1 MQLVEAAREGAAADL
16 LRATEKMA
24 KQIVRAT
31 GTKAS
36 HSPSV
41 VPPHNCS
48 RSPQSR
54 PRSISSDGRSK
65 DSRLPSAA
73 VYDTD
78 QISSPHPSPLMSY
91 SERASVGSPKVSS
104 RGPHPSPAW
113 SYSEAA
119 SVGSPRVSSRGLL
132 QRTTR
137 PQPDHIGFAWSTMA
151 NASGSFPQESTEV
164 QLTSTPGS
172 PPMTARVPRSTES
185 SDVGAASQPS

>member
-73 VYDTD
+73 VYDTI

-91 SERASVGSPKVSS
+91 SER
-104 RGPHPSPAW
+104 
-113 SYSEAA
+113 A